1 MSKLNLQYYDGN
13 SLFVYP
19 FLKNI
24 EPEIL
29 EEIKSTKDFEFLKGK
44 ISLDTLHFTGPERV
58 FSVSSLDFDKDDEVL
73 EINAGFG
80 VVTQY
85 LCDRVKHVSAV
96 EFAKQNVD
104 VLYERL
110 RDRDNLEIYLGNISQ
125 MQFERKFDY
134 IILTDVLEMASF
146 FFKSINPYREFISF
160 CKKLLKPDGTLVL
173 QAFNRFGIK
182 NWLGE
187 ADEHTVKA
195 FDGLMDYPKFSLH
208 SFGKIELEK
217 LFNEIGFKN
226 IQFYYPLPNHFFPN
240 QVLSQDYLS
249 KSDVDTKIFK
259 HEKYSFE
266 KDLIE
271 DIKRL
276 NELEFFASSFMIC
289 ANNGE
294 IKQKLEHSYFYSEMF
309 INTKVFIDDN
319 NNKKAKKIPLNDI
332 GIKFLNNMY
341 TKYKKESERLIQEN
355 INDISLVKCQQD
367 GNFLLF
373 DWAKGKSLEN
383 IAKEETLKGE
393 DAHLEFLKKYK
404 EFVYKL
410 YPKSQIMDFETDSII
425 DGVEN
430 TVLKNVACVKMG
442 NCDLNFSNIFYDD
455 ETKKYCIIDYDR
467 LFSGFLPINFLL
479 MIGVCS
485 EDYYSYTSSEEDINH
500 PWNIKIREVL
510 EIEKQEFDTYLKII
524 PLLKTNAKG
533 NMFDIFVLK

>member
-249 KSDVDTKIFK
+249 KSDVDTKMFK

-289 ANNGE
+289 AGNGDTKQNMDRTHFSPATIGIITKI
-294 IKQKLEHSYFYSEMF
+294 IKQDNEKKCKKFPYNNIGKRF
-309 INTKVFIDDN
+309 I
-319 NNKKAKKIPLNDI
+319 
-332 GIKFLNNMY
+332 NNMY
-341 TKYKKESERLIQEN
+341 QKYLTESKRLVEEN
-355 INDISLVKCQQD
+355 INDINFVKCEQD
-367 GNFLLF
+367 GDSLIF
-373 DWAKGKSLEN
+373 DWAKGVPLKTFET
-383 IAKEETLKGE
+383 EEFQKGE
-393 DAHLEFLKKYK
+393 SEYFNFIKKYRD
-404 EFVYKL
+404 FVYKL
-410 YPKSQIMDFETDSII
+410 YPNRVIMDFKTEGFIK
-425 DGVEN
+425 GAEN
-430 TVLKNVACVKMG
+430 YVLQDIECVKNG
-442 NCDLNFSNIFYDD
+442 NLDLNCSNIFWD
-455 ETKKYCIIDYDR
+455 EENKKYTIIDYDR
-467 LFSGFLPINFLL
+467 IYSDYIPIKFLVISGIYYRMNEEYF
-479 MIGVCS
+479 
-485 EDYYSYTSSEEDINH
+485 EDKDWLEKLRN
-500 PWNIKIREVL
+500 VL
-510 EIEKQEFDTYLKII
+510 EFSKEEFDVCFSLIN
-524 PLLKTNAKG
+524 LLKTNVTDDFIDK
-533 NMFDIFVLK
+533 FLQ